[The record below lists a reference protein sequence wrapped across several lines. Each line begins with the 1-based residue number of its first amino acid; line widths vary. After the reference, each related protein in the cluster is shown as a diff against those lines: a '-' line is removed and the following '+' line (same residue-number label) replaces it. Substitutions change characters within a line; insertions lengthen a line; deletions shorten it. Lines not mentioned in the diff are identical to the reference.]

1 VTSQSD
7 LQAALADA
15 AQPPRFSDQARRLGI
30 GIVGVGNIVRH
41 AHLPAYSKHGFRVAG
56 AYDVSAEALADTQAS
71 FDLGRVHTS
80 LDQLLDD
87 PAVDVVD
94 VATRAEDRVE
104 VMQAA
109 LRAGKHVLGQKPL
122 ATSLDAALDT
132 VRLADAQGLKLAVN
146 VNGRWAPPWL
156 TTTRLVERGVIGQ
169 PLAVTHL
176 YDASFAWTI
185 GTHFNDMAH
194 FGLYDYSVHW
204 MDIGLRWL
212 RPARPEKIWAQESR
226 LPIQPDDSHTPWEF
240 DVRVQVESGL
250 TLGIRAV
257 CGSANAQRS
266 HPFTVHGTAGTIRG
280 SVLEEGPLTLEA
292 DGAAAE
298 VVPEGTWFPDGFA
311 GSMGELLTAIVE
323 DREPDN
329 SARDGLITLEAVL
342 GAVTSAESDGRAV
355 PFTLPAAA
363 LH

>member
-1 VTSQSD
+1 MTSPSA
-7 LQAALADA
+7 LQAALTDA
-15 AQPPRFSDQARRLGI
+15 AQPPRFSDDARRLGI

-41 AHLPAYSKHGFRVAG
+41 AHLPAYARHGFRVAG
-56 AYDVSAEALADTQAS
+56 AYDVSAPALAEAQAS
-71 FDLGRVHTS
+71 FDLGRVHRS
-80 LDQLLDD
+80 LADLLDD
-87 PAVDVVD
+87 PAIDVVD
-94 VATRAEDRVE
+94 VATRPEDRVA

-122 ATSLDAALDT
+122 ATSLGAALDT

-156 TTTRLVERGVIGQ
+156 TTTRLVEHGIIGP
-169 PLAVTHL
+169 PLAVTHQ

-204 MDIGLRWL
+204 LDIGLRWL
-212 RPARPEKIWAQESR
+212 RPARPEKLWAQESR

-240 DVRVQVESGL
+240 DVRIQLTGGL
-250 TLGIRAV
+250 TLGIRAF
-257 CGSANAQRS
+257 CGSPAAERS
-266 HPFTVHGTAGTIRG
+266 HPFTVHGTTGTIRG

-292 DGAAAE
+292 DGARAE
-298 VVPEGTWFPDGFA
+298 ITPTGTWFPDGFA

-329 SARDGLITLEAVL
+329 SARDGLTTLEAVL

-363 LH
+363 LR